1 MAEWAMPTI
10 IRIVVGADSHCMPPS
25 RCPMSKYI
33 CGTLKRKLPIRMVNQ
48 FIHVFLFTSPLVT
61 PPAVWRLGFVC
72 FGTRDIAMQQQR
84 MAEVAVQTG
93 PTLDPLPSKN

>member
-1 MAEWAMPTI
+1 MRDIKEKATHSNGE
-10 IRIVVGADSHCMPPS
+10 S
-25 RCPMSKYI
+25 
-33 CGTLKRKLPIRMVNQ
+33 
-48 FIHVFLFTSPLVT
+48 IHPCFLFTSPLVT

-72 FGTRDIAMQQQR
+72 LGTRDIAMQQQR